1 MSSEPVQLLDRVAI
15 RFAGDSGDRDEGQAP
30 VIHLHDGEPVRVG
43 ADQVVAR
50 GDSGELMVVAAEGA
64 DQSRVVT
71 HHVDADDPYAA
82 SALSRLDD
90 PSMAHVPMVLFRN
103 VSQPT
108 YDDLVRGQVDGA
120 GADAGGRPT
129 DTDLTTMLYGK
140 HTWTVGSD
148 RPRHRPRTG
157 HATRHGIRRWRL
169 CLWTLLVCGAVLAV
183 RREFAWCRSKFENE
197 DVWSPVELRRRP
209 VDGQATLTKSSNL
222 LLNQGTTRKRNH

>member
-50 GDSGELMVVAAEGA
+50 GDSGELMVVAAQGA

-120 GADAGGRPT
+120 GAFACGHCSSAGRCLPSGASSLGAVRSSKTRMSGVPWNFGGGP
-129 DTDLTTMLYGK
+129 LM
-140 HTWTVGSD
+140 V
-148 RPRHRPRTG
+148 RPR
-157 HATRHGIRRWRL
+157 
-169 CLWTLLVCGAVLAV
+169 
-183 RREFAWCRSKFENE
+183 
-197 DVWSPVELRRRP
+197 
-209 VDGQATLTKSSNL
+209 
-222 LLNQGTTRKRNH
+222 